1 MQHSI
6 EAAHTA
12 PSAADKAKHDAVI
25 ELEGERLIGA
35 AGDTKH
41 KGAFHDELHM
51 IDPADRKEALAAAK
65 AYEAK
70 REKNDP
76 SLPKVEFFESNG
88 ELGQVK
94 VKDSARLGAV
104 RVAYDADKEE
114 GPEKSGAEK
123 ARDAAMEKGKQ
134 AGDAVKGLFGH
145 LKPKS

>member
-1 MQHSI
+1 MQHSP
-6 EAAHTA
+6 ESAHSASAPTA
-12 PSAADKAKHDAVI
+12 DQIRHQAVI

-35 AGDTKH
+35 ANDTKH

-70 REKNDP
+70 REKEDP

-94 VKDSARLGAV
+94 VKDHNV
-104 RVAYDADKEE
+104 RVC
-114 GPEKSGAEK
+114 
-123 ARDAAMEKGKQ
+123 
-134 AGDAVKGLFGH
+134 L
-145 LKPKS
+145 